1 MPRTPLETSVLAE
14 LKQRLGARFGE
25 RLARVVLFGSRARGE
40 GHEDSDLDVLVLVAG
55 LSAAERRAVIDVAF
69 DLEQRF
75 GLAISPLVRDPAK
88 PIGAALAAEI
98 ARDGAA
104 L

>member
-1 MPRTPLETSVLAE
+1 MPRTPLETAALAE
-14 LKQRLGARFGE
+14 LKPRLGELFGGRLE
-25 RLARVVLFGSRARGE
+25 RMVLFGSRARGE

-55 LSAAERRAVIDVAF
+55 VSAAERRAVIDIAF
-69 DLEQRF
+69 DLERRF

-98 ARDGAA
+98 ARDGAP